1 MGADMNNQPAYDG
14 KRRTQTL
21 ADVQETIRMME
32 CRRDKRLA
40 GQNRISPGADR
51 WQKRADTYPG
61 IAAAVAQS
69 VSNFIGRN

>member
-1 MGADMNNQPAYDG
+1 MNNQPAYDG

-40 GQNRISPGADR
+40 PGMADAIVR
-51 WQKRADTYPG
+51 VGNCTDEAREWCRAY
-61 IAAAVAQS
+61 AAEKAAQ
-69 VSNFIGRN
+69 